1 MAGSTH
7 ESGAPRMVVAMAG
20 SEDLDDIDHAILG
33 LLRDDA
39 RRTVKDIA
47 ERVNLSPAP
56 VKRRIDRLERI
67 GVIAGYTLVLDHSK
81 VGPSIEAFTE
91 LRFAG
96 NTNAEEI
103 LDAATALPEVREA
116 FTTAGD
122 PDALVRLRATDV
134 AHLQRVIS
142 ELRRSGNITG
152 TKTLI
157 VLERRVPPD
166 AV

>member
-1 MAGSTH
+1 
-7 ESGAPRMVVAMAG
+7 MVGAMAG

-91 LRFAG
+91 L
-96 NTNAEEI
+96 EI
-103 LDAATALPEVREA
+103 PT
-116 FTTAGD
+116 
-122 PDALVRLRATDV
+122 
-134 AHLQRVIS
+134 
-142 ELRRSGNITG
+142 RSCACGPRTSP
-152 TKTLI
+152 TSS
-157 VLERRVPPD
+157 
-166 AV
+166 A